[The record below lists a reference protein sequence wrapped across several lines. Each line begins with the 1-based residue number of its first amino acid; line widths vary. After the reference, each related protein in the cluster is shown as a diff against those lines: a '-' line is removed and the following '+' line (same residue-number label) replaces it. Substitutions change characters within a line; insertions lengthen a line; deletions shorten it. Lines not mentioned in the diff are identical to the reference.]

1 MKFYLYNTMSREREE
16 LKPLDPRQVTIY
28 TCGPTVYHY
37 AHIGNMRTY
46 IMEDVLVRALNFCGY
61 GVKRCMNITDVGH
74 LVSDADDGED
84 KMEVGARRE
93 GKTAYEIARFYTK
106 AFMEDYS
113 ALNCL
118 QPDILCPATEYV
130 GEMINLGIALERKGY
145 TYSTSDG
152 IYFDTSKLPDY
163 GKLAGKK
170 HIEGIEEGHRVA
182 INSEKRNAADFAIWK
197 FSPKDQQ
204 RQMEWH
210 SPWGVG
216 FPGWHMEC
224 SAMAMKNL
232 GETIDIHCGG
242 EDHIAVH
249 HTNEIAQ
256 SEAAT
261 GKTFANYWMH
271 VRFLINSDGKMSKSK
286 GDFLTVATL
295 PKEYE
300 PLAYR
305 YYCLQTHYR
314 KQLEFSWEGMKAAQ
328 QGLKGLRAL
337 ACKAKKEA
345 NDKMEVLDAETPYVI
360 KFANAISDDLNMSA
374 ALAATWETLKDSSL
388 PAEKRYAFAVAADNV
403 LALDLFKE
411 DQPENEELP
420 PEIKSMIKERE
431 EARKAKD
438 WAKSDELRNEL
449 LKKGIS
455 VKDTPKGTE
464 WKKI

>member
-1 MKFYLYNTMSREREE
+1 MKFYLYNTMTHEKGEF
-16 LKPLDPRQVTIY
+16 KPMNAEQVTIY

-46 IMEDVLVRALNFCGY
+46 IMEDLLVRALSFLGY
-61 GVKRCMNITDVGH
+61 GVRRCMNITDVGH
-74 LVSDADDGED
+74 LVSDGDDGED
-84 KMEVGARRE
+84 KMEVGAKRE
-93 GKTAYEIARFYTK
+93 GKSAYEIARFYTD
-106 AFMEDYS
+106 AFMKDYD

-118 QPDILCPATEYV
+118 PPDILCPATEYIA
-130 GEMINLGIALERKGY
+130 EMINLGITLERKGY
-145 TYSTSDG
+145 TYPTSDG

-163 GKLAGKK
+163 GKLAGRK
-170 HIEGIEEGHRVA
+170 HIEGIDEGHRVA
-182 INSEKRNAADFAIWK
+182 INSEKRNPADFAVWK
-197 FSPKDQQ
+197 FSPKDKT

-232 GETIDIHCGG
+232 GDTIDIHCGG
-242 EDHIAVH
+242 EDHVAVH

-261 GKTFANYWMH
+261 GKPFANYWMH

-314 KQLEFSWEGMKAAQ
+314 KQLEFSWEGMNAAQ
-328 QGLKGLRAL
+328 KGLDGLRSL
-337 ACKAKKEA
+337 AAKAKNEA
-345 NDKMEVLDAETPYVI
+345 SEPAELLADAPFVV
-360 KFANAISDDLNMSA
+360 KFASAVADDLNMSA
-374 ALAATWETLKDSSL
+374 ALAVVWETLKDQTISA
-388 PAEKRYAFAVAADNV
+388 AERHAFAIVADNV

-411 DQPENEELP
+411 KKPEDTALP
-420 PEIKSMIKERE
+420 SEIIDIIKERE
-431 EARKAKD
+431 AARAAKD
-438 WAKSDELRNEL
+438 WKKSDELRNIL
-449 LKKGIS
+449 ASKGIE

-464 WKKI
+464 WKRK